1 MYLFFNVQ
9 AIGMPKKWSAPHTDT
24 FNWPRLLAISWRVM
38 DENRKVTQSE
48 DFIISQ
54 EGAEIP
60 VQTEQITGISI
71 ERAKEEGKD
80 LKMVLEAFAAAVKDA
95 QYVIAHNMNYNSNV
109 VGAEMIRKSV
119 SSTLFHSNNY
129 CIMMESTYHCKLP
142 GKQGRYKWPT
152 MKELYAVLFK
162 EQLPTANRTDVAVET
177 TALCFFKLLDIEAM
191 ELF

>member
-24 FNWPRLLAISWRVM
+24 FNWPRLLSISWRVM
-38 DENRKVTQSE
+38 DDKRKVTEAE
-48 DFIISQ
+48 DFIILQ
-54 EGAEIP
+54 DGAEIP
-60 VQTEQITGISI
+60 VNTEQITGITM
-71 ERAKEEGKD
+71 ERVKEEGKD
-80 LKMVLEAFAAAVKDA
+80 LKTVLEAFAKVVKDA
-95 QYVIAHNMNYNSNV
+95 RYVVAHNMNYCSKV
-109 VGAEMIRKSV
+109 VGAEMVRKSV
-119 SSTLFHSNNY
+119 PSVLFHSDNY

-142 GKQGRYKWPT
+142 GKQGKYKWPT